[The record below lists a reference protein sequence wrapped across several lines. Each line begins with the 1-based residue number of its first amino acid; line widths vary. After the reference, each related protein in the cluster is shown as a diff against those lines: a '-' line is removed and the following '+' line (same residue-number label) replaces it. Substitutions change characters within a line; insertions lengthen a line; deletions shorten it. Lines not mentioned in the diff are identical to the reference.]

1 MMHLLSLG
9 YKVVNPT
16 CLLEIDELQ
25 YVLQYVG
32 LAKNKSTIQ
41 RNQNHRPGHQPRE
54 MKRKREQ

>member
-1 MMHLLSLG
+1 MHLLSLG

-41 RNQNHRPGHQPRE
+41 RNQNHRQGHQPRE